1 MTGIIVLDKPASM
14 TSYTA
19 VARLRRI
26 TGEKKAGHTGTLDP
40 MATGVLPVMLGG
52 ATRFTELLPCR
63 GKGYR
68 AGIKLGLTTDT
79 LDITGRIIAEKLV
92 SRSADDFKQALK
104 RFEGKSLQ
112 IPPMYSAL
120 NKDGVRLYELA
131 RKGIEVERTPR
142 EIEIYTVILLSADE
156 ANGEYEIDVQC
167 SEGTYIRSLA
177 ADIGERLGCGAVL
190 SSLRRTLAN
199 GFTLDG
205 AVSLDRLEEAARNG
219 ELPKH
224 LITVE
229 DAMNPYP
236 AVAVTPAQAVRFR
249 NGGDLNLD
257 RLECGG
263 APGYYRV
270 SGGGEFLGIGE
281 ILPGG
286 AEMTV
291 KRVYRPV

>member
-14 TSYTA
+14 TSYAA

-26 TGEKKAGHTGTLDP
+26 IGEKKAGHTGTLDP

-79 LDITGRIIAEKLV
+79 LDITGKVLTEKPV
-92 SRSADDFKQALK
+92 SSSADDFELTLK

-112 IPPMYSAL
+112 VPPMYSAL

-131 RKGIEVERTPR
+131 RKGVEVERVPR
-142 EIEIYTVILLSADE
+142 EIEIFSASLLSADE
-156 ANGEYEIDVQC
+156 AKGEYEIDVQC

-199 GFTLDG
+199 GFSLDD
-205 AVSLDRLEEAARNG
+205 AVSLDRLEAAAQNG
-219 ELPKH
+219 ELPKYSKA
-224 LITVE
+224 VE
-229 DAMNPYP
+229 DAMSPYP
-236 AVAVTPAQAVRFR
+236 SVAVTPAQSVRFR
-249 NGGDLNLD
+249 NGGALNLD

-270 SGGGEFLGIGE
+270 TGEGVFLGIGE
-281 ILPGG
+281 IAEGG